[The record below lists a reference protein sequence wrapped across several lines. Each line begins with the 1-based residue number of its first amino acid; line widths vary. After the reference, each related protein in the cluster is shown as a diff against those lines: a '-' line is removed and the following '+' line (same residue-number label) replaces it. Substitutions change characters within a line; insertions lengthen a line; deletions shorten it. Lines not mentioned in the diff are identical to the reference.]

1 VNFKLEK
8 KFNKTCYYLGEFKP
22 QSVGRYRIDITNL
35 NVPINNSPYF
45 INVYDPQSIEIIK
58 RPDEFIV
65 GNDNLIDGEFF
76 YTSYFFSDPFL
87 INLFLFSS

>member
-1 VNFKLEK
+1 MNFKLEK

-76 YTSYFFSDPFL
+76 LYKLLFF
-87 INLFLFSS
+87 